1 MVLLHKYGVP
11 NIGWSKQLMYD
22 SLQINIKNFLKR
34 LEQLENLPE
43 DDVLKKNW
51 KSGEIS
57 TSLAIYLLEFTEE
70 LNE

>member
-1 MVLLHKYGVP
+1 M
-11 NIGWSKQLMYD
+11 ND
-22 SLQINIKNFLKR
+22 SLQKNVKNFLKR